1 MSDPIKALTI
11 RQPWAQ
17 LIALGVKT
25 IETRS
30 WSTRYRGPLAI
41 HAGTSRPK
49 CSQWEDGPFDEV
61 GDFQFGAHVEGR
73 EAPHDWWI
81 QDLRDGSGIDDVYDL
96 PLGAVVAVADLVDV
110 VPMIDGSLGWTKDSD
125 TPPAALVLS
134 WDTSA
139 MLVDTRD
146 TGTFPDYSD
155 QLPYGDFAP
164 GRYAWLLD
172 NVHPIDPVPAKGRQ
186 GLWTWTPEA
195 DRAE

>member
-1 MSDPIKALTI
+1 MKALTV

-17 LIALGVKT
+17 LIALGVKS

-30 WSTRYRGPLAI
+30 WSTGYRGPLAI
-41 HAGTSRPK
+41 HAGKAKPEAHLFGHHLDPEA
-49 CSQWEDGPFDEV
+49 WEV
-61 GDFQFGAHVEGR
+61 GRLDPGAPR
-73 EAPHDWWI
+73 RLW
-81 QDLRDGSGIDDVYDL
+81 QGSGPIHDL

-110 VPMIDGSLGWTKDSD
+110 VPMIDGSLGWTEDSD

-139 MLVDTRD
+139 MLVDTRA
-146 TGTFPDYSD
+146 TGPFPDYSD

-172 NVHPIDPVPAKGRQ
+172 NVRPIDPVPAKGRL
-186 GLWTWTPEA
+186 GLWEPDAALRLQVGQATH
-195 DRAE
+195 RAALR

>member
-41 HAGTSRPK
+41 HAAAKRPPVFWHHNVNDDLPPAIDLVAMSG
-49 CSQWEDGPFDEV
+49 CWLWTEHDDFHSGGDYRWV
-61 GDFQFGAHVEGR
+61 G
-73 EAPHDWWI
+73 
-81 QDLRDGSGIDDVYDL
+81 